1 MPAGSSAAPAGS
13 AREPHPDDRTPGPP
27 TTVSR
32 PARRSEDQVRR
43 ERLRAQL
50 LTGRRPRRVEQ
61 VVTALGGLQAQDSA
75 AARLALRPRSSGLVE
90 ADVRRAC
97 NQERSVVRTWAMR
110 GTLHLVAAADAGWLV
125 GLLGPVFLA
134 AGRRRRLQ
142 LGLDDDRCRRALA
155 ALPAVLAGGPLS
167 RAELVRGLA
176 AEGVRIDPDGQAPAH
191 LVAYAAMS
199 GLICRGPDL
208 DGDEPG
214 YVLLEDWV
222 GRGGP
227 GDRRGGPEDRRS
239 GRPVDR
245 SGPPVD
251 RGGPGDRGPEDAL
264 GELARRYLAGHG
276 PAAPEDLAAWSGLP
290 AGRARRA
297 FELVAGELREIELA
311 GRRLWAAAGAPA
323 ARAPSGPPVVRLLG
337 RFDDYLLGWRGRDLV
352 LDPRHARRIQA
363 GGGWIHPA
371 VVVDGRVAGTWRA
384 RRAGGRLAVTV
395 EPFGRLPAGT
405 RPGLEAEAVDLGRF
419 LGVETSLGVD
429 RG

>member
-1 MPAGSSAAPAGS
+1 
-13 AREPHPDDRTPGPP
+13 
-27 TTVSR
+27 
-32 PARRSEDQVRR
+32 
-43 ERLRAQL
+43 
-50 LTGRRPRRVEQ
+50 VEQ
-61 VVTALGGLQAQDSA
+61 VVAALGGLQAQDSA

-110 GTLHLVAAADAGWLV
+110 GTLHLVAAEDAGWLV
-125 GLLGPVFLA
+125 ALLGPVFLA

-142 LGLDDDRCRRALA
+142 LGLDDDRCNRALA

-208 DGDEPG
+208 EGDEPG

-222 GRGGP
+222 G
-227 GDRRGGPEDRRS
+227 
-239 GRPVDR
+239 
-245 SGPPVD
+245 

-297 FELVAGELREIELA
+297 FELVAGELREVELA

-405 RPGLEAEAVDLGRF
+405 RPGLEAEAADLGRF